1 MRETQRDRAGEIN
14 KYGGRKRE
22 KGEREREKG
31 QRERERDRK
40 ASLAA
45 NQLLV
50 TTR

>member
-22 KGEREREKG
+22 RRD
-31 QRERERDRK
+31 RERDRK

>member
-1 MRETQRDRAGEIN
+1 MVGERESR
-14 KYGGRKRE
+14 
-22 KGEREREKG
+22 ERERE
-31 QRERERDRK
+31 RRDRERDRK

>member
-1 MRETQRDRAGEIN
+1 MRETQRDKAGEIN

-22 KGEREREKG
+22 RRDRK
-31 QRERERDRK
+31 RERDRK